1 MNILLAV
8 DGSKCSLEAVSSLI
22 RHVSWFREVPTV
34 RLLTVHLPVPKVG
47 GLGGPSKKM
56 LDKYYRE
63 EGEQNLAKAQKLL
76 DKAGIP
82 HADKILVG
90 PVGETI
96 CQYAANQNVDLICM
110 GTRGLGAAAGL
121 MMGSVA
127 TKVLHNARVPVLLVK

>member
-8 DGSKCSLEAVSSLI
+8 DGSKCALEAVSSLI
-22 RHVSWFREVPTV
+22 THISWFREVPTV
-34 RLLTVHLPVPKVG
+34 HLLTVHLPVPKVG
-47 GLGGPSKKM
+47 GFGGPSKKM

-90 PVGETI
+90 PIGETI
-96 CQYAANQNVDLICM
+96 CKYAADTKADLICM

-121 MMGSVA
+121 MMGSIA
-127 TKVLHNARVPVLLVK
+127 TKVLHNAKVPVLLVK